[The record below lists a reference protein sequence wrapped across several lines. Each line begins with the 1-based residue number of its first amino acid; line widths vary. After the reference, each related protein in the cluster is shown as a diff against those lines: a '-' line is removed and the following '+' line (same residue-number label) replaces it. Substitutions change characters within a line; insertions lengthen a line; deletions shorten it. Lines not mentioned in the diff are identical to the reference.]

1 VLWVLAIVRPSTEDG
16 FLRYCGRQRRT
27 DFSGIVRVWSRL
39 PSRQR
44 RTDFLDIVGFLNATR
59 CEGGRAS
66 VNGRRI
72 SQVLWV
78 RSVQDKTIRSNPDV
92 VNEGRISQV
101 LWAESGKH
109 LKQLLRQR
117 RTDFSGIVS
126 KNKLTRQSNAYAVN
140 GGRISQVLWGYE
152 TKRQNCQAVNGGRI
166 SQVLWVG
173 GSFWPQPQSAPST
186 KDGFL
191 RYCGVAL
198 KRSDTISER
207 AVNEGRISQVL

>member
-1 VLWVLAIVRPSTEDG
+1 MLWVLAIVRPSTENG
-16 FLRYCGRQRRT
+16 FLRYCGRQLRT
-27 DFSGIVRVWSRL
+27 DFLGIVRVWSRP

-101 LWAESGKH
+101 LWVPITNMKNTKNCSVNEGRISQILWSEYIEAERYSNET
-109 LKQLLRQR
+109 RQR
-117 RTDFSGIVS
+117 RTDFSGIVG

-140 GGRISQVLWGYE
+140 GGRISQALWAR
-152 TKRQNCQAVNGGRI
+152 TN
-166 SQVLWVG
+166 
-173 GSFWPQPQSAPST
+173 
-186 KDGFL
+186 
-191 RYCGVAL
+191 
-198 KRSDTISER
+198 
-207 AVNEGRISQVL
+207 